1 MQDVQ
6 RFQYG
11 RDLLADKS
19 LRLPSLNIE
28 PRTEV
33 AMLGVLHHQ
42 AVAGACC
49 LGLDESV
56 EHLERSR
63 LSVEELGEIGLAQPA
78 RDPVADLDA
87 DPRRERSSR
96 GRRGKVDLAE
106 APFPDE
112 TVQAVSPTRFITV

>member
-1 MQDVQ
+1 MEHVQ

-11 RDLLADKS
+11 GDLLAHKS
-19 LRLPSLNIE
+19 LRLPSLHIE
-28 PRTEV
+28 PSSEV

-56 EHLERSR
+56 EHLERAR
-63 LSVEELGEIGLAQPA
+63 LSVEQLSEIGLAQPA

-87 DPRRERSSR
+87 DPRRKRSSR
-96 GRRGKVDLAE
+96 GRRGNVNLAE
-106 APFPDE
+106 APFADE
-112 TVQAVSPTRFITV
+112 TVQAVSPTRFIA